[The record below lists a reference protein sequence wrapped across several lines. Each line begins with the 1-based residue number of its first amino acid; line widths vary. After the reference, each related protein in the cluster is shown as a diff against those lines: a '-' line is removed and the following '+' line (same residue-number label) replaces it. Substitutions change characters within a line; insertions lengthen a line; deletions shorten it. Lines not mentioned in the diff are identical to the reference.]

1 VGVLTFPTNV
11 LKTLGR
17 FGRAVWVVSP
27 RRSVGIFT
35 YTLLNTVP
43 KKTIILMSALA
54 LLFASIDAIGQASA
68 AAQFKAQIDKAKSLR
83 DAGSSGEARKIY
95 ESVLPPLRSQ
105 LASPELVDALNNL
118 SDIATMAGEYS
129 RAVQLSRESA
139 AACQKMHDKNCEAL
153 AHDDAGLAL
162 SNAGNY
168 PEAAAELDDG
178 LKLTGETGNAQTA
191 VLILNNLGIVYYY
204 QAKYSEALRTYET
217 ALQYVEKSSAE
228 QWTATW
234 RQFTLLNLAT
244 LYQRLGNDQ
253 RAIKTYNDVLAHPE
267 AITPRDLGHINA
279 NIGAAYRRLGDA
291 NQALQFYGYA
301 DEYYAKEKDI
311 DGELG
316 VLKNSGIV
324 LALDLGRLPDAL
336 KTFDRVR
343 ALAAQTN
350 NQREAMQALLYRGET
365 LYRMNKLPEAERE
378 FTAALAEADKLGT
391 VEEQWKAVNAL
402 GKIALKNGQRDA
414 AETRFRNAIQRIESL
429 RSQLQLSRLK
439 ADFLAD
445 KRDVYDALIK
455 ILLERNAAA
464 AAFEFMERSRA
475 RVFQD
480 RFFGDKLAPDSLTL
494 KSIQARLGPQ
504 TALIEFWVGAE
515 AIATVWIT
523 RESAGIS
530 QSHFSPAEMD
540 ALQRFVTGLPDN
552 LSGDWQQDFQ
562 KISSMLPKEI
572 VPFAQDHHSHVL
584 IVPDG
589 FLSLLPF
596 ELLPTSS
603 GQPLLENRD
612 VTYMP
617 SAVLLLRGAMQNAS
631 STRLPWQQ
639 QLVGF
644 GDPAVIGGGE
654 SSLTSVPRGEITG
667 SLPASGDEIRGIARM
682 SPGRSKLFL
691 GPDDR
696 KQAFFQS
703 AHSGAAL
710 LHVSTHAVADMDDPE
725 RSRLLFS
732 PDEPGQP
739 NNYLFLKEL
748 YDLDL
753 RGMSLATL
761 SACDTERGRL
771 VPGEGIQ
778 AFSRALLAAGS
789 RSALTTL
796 WRVPDGP
803 TSQFMQHFYYYLL
816 KKRQSKAEALRLT
829 KLEFLHSGT
838 ELSHPRYWAAFVL
851 NGDGAEPVPRFIPWQ
866 MLAIPVPIIILA
878 VFIYLRVRR
887 KKKLFAQ
894 AA

>member
-1 VGVLTFPTNV
+1 M
-11 LKTLGR
+11 
-17 FGRAVWVVSP
+17 A
-27 RRSVGIFT
+27 
-35 YTLLNTVP
+35 P
-43 KKTIILMSALA
+43 KKTIILVSALTLI
-54 LLFASIDAIGQASA
+54 LLASVSAICQPST

-83 DAGSSGEARKIY
+83 DAGSSDEARKIY

-105 LASPELVDALNNL
+105 APSQELVDTLNNL
-118 SDIATMAGEYS
+118 SDIATMSGEYVH
-129 RAVQLSRESA
+129 AVEFSRESA
-139 AACQKMHDKNCEAL
+139 VACQKMHDKNCEAL

-168 PEAAAELDDG
+168 AAAAAELDLG
-178 LKLTGETGNAQTA
+178 LKLTAETGNAQTA

-204 QAKYSEALRTYET
+204 QAKYSEALRTYES
-217 ALQYVEKSSAE
+217 ALEYVEKSGAE
-228 QWTATW
+228 PWTATW

-253 RAIKTYNDVLAHPE
+253 RAINIYNDILAHPNKDL
-267 AITPRDLGHINA
+267 TPRDVGHMDA
-279 NIGAAYRRLGDA
+279 NMGAVYRRLGDPK
-291 NQALQFYGYA
+291 QALLFYGYA

-324 LALDLGRLPDAL
+324 LALDLGRLQDAL

-343 ALAAQTN
+343 ALAEKTK

-365 LYRMNKLPEAERE
+365 LYRMGKLPEAEKE
-378 FTAALAEADKLGT
+378 FTAALAAAEQLGT

-402 GKIALKNGQRDA
+402 GKIALKNGKREM
-414 AETRFRNAIQRIESL
+414 AEGRFRDAIQRIESL

-439 ADFLAD
+439 SDFLAD

-455 ILLERNAAA
+455 LLLERNDAA

-480 RFFGDKLAPDSLTL
+480 KFFGGQLSPDALTL
-494 KSIQARLGPQ
+494 RSIQSRLDSQ
-504 TALIEFWVGAE
+504 TALIEFWAGSDGVA
-515 AIATVWIT
+515 AVWVT
-523 RESAGIS
+523 RDAAGIS
-530 QSHFSPAEMD
+530 QSHFSAAEMD
-540 ALQRFVTGLPDN
+540 AFQHFVTGLPDN
-552 LSGDWQQDFQ
+552 LSNDWQKDFQ
-562 KISSMLPKEI
+562 KISGMLPKNI
-572 VPFAQDHHSHVL
+572 APFGQDRYSHVL
-584 IVPDG
+584 IIPDG
-589 FLSLLPF
+589 FLSLVPF
-596 ELLPTSS
+596 ELLPNTS
-603 GQPLLENRD
+603 GQPLLESRD

-631 STRLPWQQ
+631 ATRLPWQQ

-644 GDPAVIGGGE
+644 GDPAVVGSGE
-654 SSLTSVPRGEITG
+654 SSLTSAPRGEINR
-667 SLPASGDEIRGIARM
+667 SLPASGEEIRGIARM
-682 SPGRSKLFL
+682 SAGRTKLFL
-691 GPDDR
+691 GAEDR
-696 KQAFFQS
+696 KRTFFAS

-753 RGMSLATL
+753 RGTSLATL

-796 WRVPDGP
+796 WRVPDQP
-803 TSQFMQHFYYYLL
+803 TAEFMQHFYFYLL
-816 KKRQSKAEALRLT
+816 KKHKSKAEALRLT

-838 ELSHPRYWAAFVL
+838 ALSHPRYWAAFVL

-866 MLAIPVPIIILA
+866 SLAIPVPLIALA

-887 KKKLFAQ
+887 KKKLVART
-894 AA
+894 A

>member
-1 VGVLTFPTNV
+1 MILCGNLPYTSLKHTF
-11 LKTLGR
+11 LK
-17 FGRAVWVVSP
+17 
-27 RRSVGIFT
+27 
-35 YTLLNTVP
+35 TVP
-43 KKTIILMSALA
+43 KKTIILVAALA
-54 LLFASIDAIGQASA
+54 VLFAAVHTIGQASA

-83 DAGSSGEARKIY
+83 DAGSSDEARKIY

-105 LASPELVDALNNL
+105 PASSELVDTLNNL
-118 SDIATMAGEYS
+118 SDIATMSGEYS

-162 SNAGNY
+162 SNAGDY
-168 PEAAAELDDG
+168 PEAAAELDLG
-178 LKLTGETGNAQTA
+178 LKLTAETGNAETA

-204 QAKYSEALRTYET
+204 QAKYSEALRTYES
-217 ALQYVEKSSAE
+217 ALQYVGKSSAE
-228 QWTATW
+228 PWSATW

-253 RAIKTYNDVLAHPE
+253 RAIKIYNDVLAHPE
-267 AITPRDLGHINA
+267 AATPRDLGHLNA
-279 NIGAAYRRLGDA
+279 NMGAAYRRLGDA
-291 NQALQFYGYA
+291 KQALQFYGYA

-336 KTFDRVR
+336 KTFNRVR
-343 ALAAQTN
+343 ALAEQTN

-414 AETRFRNAIQRIESL
+414 AEAKFRNAIQRIESL

-455 ILLERNAAA
+455 LLLERNDAA

-480 RFFGDKLAPDSLTL
+480 RFFGAKLSPDALTL
-494 KSIQARLGPQ
+494 HSIQTRLDPQ
-504 TALIEFWVGAE
+504 TALIEFWAGSDGVA
-515 AIATVWIT
+515 AVWVT
-523 RESAGIS
+523 REAVGIS
-530 QSHFSPAEMD
+530 QSHFSGSEMD
-540 ALQRFVTGLPDN
+540 TLQRFITGLPDN
-552 LSGDWQQDFQ
+552 LSSDWQKNFQ
-562 KISSMLPKEI
+562 KLSSMLPRDI
-572 VPFAQDHHSHVL
+572 APFAQDRYSHVL

-589 FLSLLPF
+589 FLSLLPI
-596 ELLPTSS
+596 ELLPTAS
-603 GQPLLENRD
+603 GQPLLETRD

-617 SAVLLLRGAMQNAS
+617 SAVLLLRGALQNPSA
-631 STRLPWQQ
+631 TRLPWQQ

-654 SSLTSVPRGEITG
+654 SSLTSAPRGEING
-667 SLPASGDEIRGIARM
+667 PLPASGEEIRGIARM
-682 SPGRSKLFL
+682 SAGRTKLFL

-696 KQAFFQS
+696 KQTFFVS

-732 PDEPGQP
+732 PDELGQP

-753 RGMSLATL
+753 RGTSLATL

-803 TSQFMQHFYYYLL
+803 TSQFMQHFYFYLL
-816 KKRQSKAEALRLT
+816 KKHQSKAEALRLT
-829 KLEFLHSGT
+829 KLDFLHSGT
-838 ELSHPRYWAAFVL
+838 ALSHPRYWAAFVL

-866 MLAIPVPIIILA
+866 TLAIPIPIIALA
-878 VFIYLRVRR
+878 VFIFLRAWRR
-887 KKKLFAQ
+887 KKLAQ
-894 AA
+894 TA

>member
-1 VGVLTFPTNV
+1 
-11 LKTLGR
+11 
-17 FGRAVWVVSP
+17 
-27 RRSVGIFT
+27 
-35 YTLLNTVP
+35 VP
-43 KKTIILMSALA
+43 GKTIILVSALGL
-54 LLFASIDAIGQASA
+54 LLFASVGVICQPST

-83 DAGSSGEARKIY
+83 DAGSSDEARKIY

-105 LASPELVDALNNL
+105 PPGQELVDTLNNL
-118 SDIATMAGEYS
+118 SDIATMSGEYA
-129 RAVQLSRESA
+129 RAIEFSRESA

-168 PEAAAELDDG
+168 VEAAAELDLG
-178 LKLTGETGNAQTA
+178 LKLTAETGNAQTA

-204 QAKYSEALRTYET
+204 QAKYSEALRIYES
-217 ALQYVEKSSAE
+217 ALQYVEKSGAE
-228 QWTATW
+228 PWTATW

-253 RAIKTYNDVLAHPE
+253 RAIKIYNDILAHPKDLS
-267 AITPRDLGHINA
+267 PRDVGHMDA
-279 NIGAAYRRLGDA
+279 NMGALYRRLGDPK
-291 NQALQFYGYA
+291 QALLFYGYA

-324 LALDLGRLPDAL
+324 LALDLGRLQDAL

-343 ALAAQTN
+343 ALAEKTK

-365 LYRMNKLPEAERE
+365 LYRMGKLPEAEKE
-378 FTAALAEADKLGT
+378 FTAALAAAEQLGT

-402 GKIALKNGQRDA
+402 GKIALKNGEHEAAEAKFRDA
-414 AETRFRNAIQRIESL
+414 VQRIESL

-439 ADFLAD
+439 SDFLAD

-455 ILLERNAAA
+455 LLLERNDAA

-480 RFFGDKLAPDSLTL
+480 KFFGGQLSPDALTL
-494 KSIQARLGPQ
+494 HSIQSRLGPQ
-504 TALIEFWVGAE
+504 TALIEFWAGAE
-515 AIATVWIT
+515 GVAAVWIT
-523 RESAGIS
+523 REAAGIS
-530 QSHFSPAEMD
+530 QSRFSAAEMD
-540 ALQRFVTGLPDN
+540 AFQRFITALPDN
-552 LSGDWQQDFQ
+552 LSNDWQKDFQ
-562 KISSMLPKEI
+562 KISAVLLHGIAPITQASY
-572 VPFAQDHHSHVL
+572 SHVL
-584 IVPDG
+584 IIPDG

-596 ELLPTSS
+596 ELLPVAASS
-603 GQPLLENRD
+603 RPLLESRD
-612 VTYMP
+612 ITYMP
-617 SAVLLLRGAMQNAS
+617 SAVLLLRGAMQDAS
-631 STRLPWQQ
+631 ATRLPWQQ

-644 GDPAVIGGGE
+644 GDPAVVGSGE
-654 SSLTSVPRGEITG
+654 SSLTSAPRGEISA
-667 SLPASGDEIRGIARM
+667 SLPASGEEIRGIARM
-682 SPGRSKLFL
+682 SAGRTKLFL
-691 GPDDR
+691 GPEDR
-696 KQAFFQS
+696 KRTFFVS

-753 RGMSLATL
+753 RGTSLATL

-796 WRVPDGP
+796 WRVPDQP
-803 TSQFMQHFYYYLL
+803 TSEFMQHFYFYLL
-816 KKRQSKAEALRLT
+816 KKHKPKSEALRLT

-838 ELSHPRYWAAFVL
+838 ALSHPRYWAAFVL

-866 MLAIPVPIIILA
+866 ALAIPVPLIALA
-878 VFIYLRVRR
+878 AFIYVRLRRR
-887 KKKLFAQ
+887 KKLATVNHL
-894 AA
+894 AAE

>member
-1 VGVLTFPTNV
+1 VL
-11 LKTLGR
+11 
-17 FGRAVWVVSP
+17 A
-27 RRSVGIFT
+27 I
-35 YTLLNTVP
+35 
-43 KKTIILMSALA
+43 
-54 LLFASIDAIGQASA
+54 LFAAVNLTGQASA
-68 AAQFKAQIDKAKSLR
+68 GAQFKAQIDKAKALR
-83 DAGSSGEARKIY
+83 DTGSSDEARKIY

-105 LASPELVDALNNL
+105 PASPELVDTLNNL

-139 AACQKMHDKNCEAL
+139 AACQKMRDKNCEAL
-153 AHDDAGLAL
+153 ARDDAGLAL

-168 PEAAAELDDG
+168 PGAAAELDAG
-178 LKLTGETGNAQTA
+178 LKLTAETGNAQTA

-217 ALQYVEKSSAE
+217 ALQYVDKSSAE
-228 QWTATW
+228 PWSATW

-253 RAIKTYNDVLAHPE
+253 RAIKTYNDILAHPE
-267 AITPRDLGHINA
+267 AITPRDLGHLNA
-279 NIGAAYRRLGDA
+279 NMGAIYRRLGDA
-291 NQALQFYGYA
+291 KQALQFYGYA
-301 DEYYAKEKDI
+301 DEYYAKEKDV

-365 LYRMNKLPEAERE
+365 LFRMGKLAEAERE
-378 FTAALAEADKLGT
+378 FNAALAEADKLGT

-402 GKIALKNGQRDA
+402 GKIALKNGRRDV
-414 AETRFRNAIQRIESL
+414 AEAKFRDAIQRIESL

-439 ADFLAD
+439 SDFLAD

-455 ILLERNAAA
+455 LLLERNDAGG
-464 AAFEFMERSRA
+464 AFEFMERSRA

-480 RFFGDKLAPDSLTL
+480 RFFGDKLSADALTL
-494 KSIQARLGPQ
+494 HSIQARLDPQ
-504 TALIEFWVGAE
+504 TALIEFWAGAE
-515 AIATVWIT
+515 GIAAIWIT

-530 QSHFSPAEMD
+530 QSHFSAAEMD
-540 ALQRFVTGLPDN
+540 AFQRFVTGLPDN
-552 LSGDWQQDFQ
+552 LSSDWQKDFQ
-562 KISSMLPKEI
+562 KISSMLPRDI
-572 VPFAQDHHSHVL
+572 APFAQDRYSHVL

-589 FLSLLPF
+589 FLSLLPL
-596 ELLPTSS
+596 ELLPMAS
-603 GQPLLENRD
+603 GQPLLETRD
-612 VTYMP
+612 FTYMP

-631 STRLPWQQ
+631 ATRLPWQQ

-654 SSLTSVPRGEITG
+654 SSLTSSPRGEITG

-682 SPGRSKLFL
+682 SAGRTKLFL
-691 GPDDR
+691 GPEDR
-696 KQAFFQS
+696 KQTFFTS

-710 LHVSTHAVADMDDPE
+710 LHVSTHAVTDMDDPE

-753 RGMSLATL
+753 RGTSLATL

-796 WRVPDGP
+796 WRVPDEP
-803 TSQFMQHFYYYLL
+803 TSQFMQHFYFYLL
-816 KKRQSKAEALRLT
+816 KKHQSKAEALRLT

-866 MLAIPVPIIILA
+866 VLVIPIPIIALA
-878 VFIYLRVRR
+878 VFIYLRARR
-887 KKKLFAQ
+887 KKKLAAQ
-894 AA
+894 TA

>member
-1 VGVLTFPTNV
+1 ME
-11 LKTLGR
+11 
-17 FGRAVWVVSP
+17 AVACCFSAA
-27 RRSVGIFT
+27 IFT
-35 YTLLNTVP
+35 YTLVNTVA
-43 KKTIILMSALA
+43 KKIIIHSSALGL
-54 LLFASIDAIGQASA
+54 LLFVSVGAVCQPAT
-68 AAQFKAQIDKAKSLR
+68 AAQFKTQIDKARSLR
-83 DAGSSGEARKIY
+83 DAGSSDEARKIY
-95 ESVLPPLRSQ
+95 ESVLPPLRTQAPS
-105 LASPELVDALNNL
+105 AELVDTLNNL
-118 SDIATMAGEYS
+118 SDIATMSGEYS
-129 RAVQLSRESA
+129 RAVGFSRESA

-168 PEAAAELDDG
+168 PDAAAELDLG
-178 LKLTGETGNAQTA
+178 LKLTAETGNAQTA
-191 VLILNNLGIVYYY
+191 VLVLNNLGIVYYY
-204 QAKYSEALRTYET
+204 QAKYSEALRAYES
-217 ALQYVEKSSAE
+217 ALQYVQKSAAE
-228 QWTATW
+228 PWSATW
-234 RQFTLLNLAT
+234 RQLTLLNMGT
-244 LYQRLGNDQ
+244 LYQKLGNDQ
-253 RAIKTYNDVLAHPE
+253 RAIKIYNDILAHPE
-267 AITPRDLGHINA
+267 AATPRDLGHLNA
-279 NIGAAYRRLGDA
+279 NMGAAYRRLGDPK
-291 NQALQFYGYA
+291 QALQFYGYA
-301 DEYYAKEKDI
+301 DEYFAKEKDV

-316 VLKNSGIV
+316 VIKNSGIV

-343 ALAAQTN
+343 ALAAQTKS
-350 NQREAMQALLYRGET
+350 QREAMQALLYRGET
-365 LYRMNKLPEAERE
+365 LYRMGKLPESEKE
-378 FTAALAEADKLGT
+378 FTTALAAAEQLGT

-402 GKIALKNGQRDA
+402 GKIALQHGQRDV
-414 AETRFRNAIQRIESL
+414 AEAKFRDAIQRIESL

-439 ADFLAD
+439 SDFLAD

-455 ILLERNAAA
+455 LLLERNDAA

-480 RFFGDKLAPDSLTL
+480 RFFGAKLSPDALSLH
-494 KSIQARLGPQ
+494 SIQARLDPQ
-504 TALIEFWVGAE
+504 TALIEFWAGAE
-515 AIATVWIT
+515 DVAAVWVT
-523 RESAGIS
+523 REAAGIS
-530 QSHFSPAEMD
+530 QSHFSAAEMD
-540 ALQRFVTGLPDN
+540 AFQRFITGLPDN
-552 LSGDWQQDFQ
+552 LSSDWQKDFQ
-562 KISSMLPKEI
+562 KISSMLPKDI
-572 VPFAQDHHSHVL
+572 APFAQDRYSHVL

-596 ELLPTSS
+596 ELLPTAS
-603 GQPLLENRD
+603 GQPLLETRD

-631 STRLPWQQ
+631 AIRLPWQQ

-654 SSLTSVPRGEITG
+654 SSLTSAPRGEING

-682 SPGRSKLFL
+682 SAGRTKLFL

-696 KQAFFQS
+696 KTTFFAS

-753 RGMSLATL
+753 RGTSLATL

-796 WRVPDGP
+796 WRVPDEP
-803 TSQFMQHFYYYLL
+803 TSQFMQHFYFYLL
-816 KKRQSKAEALRLT
+816 KKHQSKAEALRLT
-829 KLEFLHSGT
+829 KLDFLHSGT

-866 MLAIPVPIIILA
+866 GLAIPIPIIALA
-878 VFIYLRVRR
+878 VFIYLRARR
-887 KKKLFAQ
+887 KKKLVARTV
-894 AA
+894 